1 MKCFDIDF
9 VSVLPFLGLLL
20 VLSLTAAA
28 CGGDTQNQQSEY
40 TGPTYVEVEGA
51 TARLLVF
58 TKTTG
63 WRHDSIGA
71 GVAAVKQLGADNGF
85 SVKHTEDSDYFTPEN
100 LSRYQAVLFLNTT
113 LDVFTTDAQ
122 RQAFKAFIQNGGG
135 FAGVHSATDT
145 EYEWPW
151 YGELVGARFSN
162 HPNNPNVRR
171 AVIEVVNRN
180 HPATRHLPEQ
190 WEREDE
196 WYNFSFISGATN
208 VLMKLDTDSYD
219 GSDHP
224 GNHPIAWYHH
234 FDGGRAFYTA
244 LGHTKESF
252 EEPLFLDH
260 LLGGI
265 VFALGR

>member
-1 MKCFDIDF
+1 MKCFEMTCA
-9 VSVLPFLGLLL
+9 SLLPFLLFALGFA
-20 VLSLTAAA
+20 LTA
-28 CGGDTQNQQSEY
+28 CGGDAQDQQSDY
-40 TGPTYVEVEGA
+40 SGPTQLEVEGA
-51 TARLLVF
+51 TDRLLVY
-58 TKTTG
+58 TKTSG
-63 WRHDSIGA
+63 WRHDSIEA
-71 GVAAVKQLGADNGF
+71 GVEAVKRLGSDNGF
-85 SVKHTEDSDYFTPEN
+85 SVKHTEDPAYFSPDN

-113 LDVFTTDAQ
+113 EDVFSRDDQ

-151 YGELVGARFSN
+151 FGELVGARFSN
-162 HPNNPNVRR
+162 HPNNPNVRQ
-171 AVIEVVNRN
+171 AVLEVVNRN
-180 HPATRHLPEQ
+180 HPATRPLPER

-196 WYNFSFISGATN
+196 WYNFSFISGATQ
-208 VLMKLDTDSYD
+208 VLLRLDTDSYE

-224 GNHPIAWYHH
+224 GNHPIAWYHD
-234 FDGGRAFYTA
+234 FDGGRAFYTG

-265 VFALGR
+265 LYALGR

>member
-1 MKCFDIDF
+1 MKCLDF
-9 VSVLPFLGLLL
+9 ACIAFLPFLLL
-20 VLSLTAAA
+20 VLAVSLTA
-28 CGGDTQNQQSEY
+28 CGGDAQNERSAPAGE
-40 TGPTYVEVEGA
+40 THLEVEGA
-51 TARLLVF
+51 TDRLLVF
-58 TKTTG
+58 TKTSG
-63 WRHDSIGA
+63 WRHDSIEA
-71 GVAAVKQLGADNGF
+71 GVAAVKQLAQENGF
-85 SVKHTEDSDYFTPEN
+85 SLTHTEQSDYFTPEN

-113 LDVFTTDAQ
+113 QGVFTEDAQ

-151 YGELVGARFSN
+151 YGELVGAWFSN

-171 AVIEVVNRN
+171 AVIEVVNPD
-180 HPATRHLPEQ
+180 HPATRHLPER

-196 WYNFSFISGATN
+196 WYNFGFISEATN
-208 VLMKLDTDSYD
+208 VLMRLDTDSYE

-224 GNHPIAWYHH
+224 GNHPIAWYHD

-244 LGHTKESF
+244 LGHTKASF

-260 LLGGI
+260 LLGGLLY
-265 VFALGR
+265 ALGR